1 MKKTAISVVL
11 LAAVFSPQIIVA
23 NHYRTATESFETNN
37 VPLPKIFEK
46 LSKTTGKK
54 FFYSFSDI
62 RNIYVNE
69 KNIDFSSLHLSLSYL
84 KTNYPID
91 YIIQNNTVTI
101 RKSKSKRRN
110 LNQIFTFN
118 SIQDTVKSK
127 EHAIEGVV
135 ITGQGSAI
143 SKKRISTKVTT
154 IDGEDLEKLPSQRI
168 DNLLAT
174 QLPNAQINLTG
185 GQAGSTSLVRA
196 RGINSAFLNSTPI
209 IYLDGVRLDNLN
221 TRSALGGSAQGSSMS
236 AIADIPMDNIEK
248 IEYINGG
255 AATTLYGSDAANGV
269 IQIFTKKGGRRG
281 TSYSFSTETGI
292 ETPTNDFLHF
302 KRTKDLLFKNGFYQ
316 KYRLNINGKTE
327 KDFGYNFSG
336 SFLNSSGVQIH
347 NQNENQKIDFS
358 TGFQAKLAD
367 KLKYESSFMYVR
379 NQYKRSRNGNQGGY
393 TGLWFA
399 ESGSSKITGPG
410 FNNRLDEMSEEEFQV
425 MKAFVDNAERLQDNQ
440 ITVNRFT
447 TSQIFKYDPL
457 KNLNFRFTGG
467 LDYRIQDQNTVTT
480 NEYLTA
486 TRGTPILDQGSISNV
501 QRNYL
506 GITLELTGQH
516 KLDLNNFSFI
526 TSFGGQ
532 LFRNED
538 RQILFSGTNI
548 RDGAQTITDAAV
560 RTSDEFLMQVL
571 NYGAY
576 VQENIGFKD
585 KLFLDLGIRGDR
597 NPAFGKN
604 IGTQF
609 YPKAGVSYVISSEP
623 WFENKI
629 VSSLRL
635 RGSYGIAGNLPPA
648 YANERTIRFGGFG
661 GQQAAFFGQPG
672 NDDLRP
678 EKTETAEGG
687 FDISFLKN
695 RISLSAG
702 YYRSLTRDALFY
714 IRSAPSTGFNVSQ
727 LHNIGKIENKGF
739 EFSLNVTPIETE
751 DVTLSVNASLNT
763 LDNVVLDSGGSP
775 AFNINGFSERTLQ
788 TVVQEGQSIGFIRG
802 NYGIFDENGV
812 LSESLPQQNLGNTV
826 PTLFGN
832 LGLNFRYKK
841 FSLFANASYQA
852 GAYAANWDA
861 QFRYNY
867 GASEDYIPAGEIEA
881 NGRVNWLQF
890 TNMFVEKTDFLKVRN
905 IGMSYDFVPKSASF
919 FKSLNIGFAASNPFN
934 FTSSSFDPEATLS
947 GASQGQGGASTG
959 GISYATYSAP
969 RQFILSL
976 KFNF

>member
-11 LAAVFSPQIIVA
+11 VAAVFFSQTYA
-23 NHYRTATESFETNN
+23 ATNN
-37 VPLPKIFEK
+37 STTTEHSTNQTVPLPKVFER
-46 LSKTTGKK
+46 LSKTTGKQ
-54 FFYSFSDI
+54 FFYSLSDI
-62 RNIYVNE
+62 SNIYVDE
-69 KNIDFSSLHLSLSYL
+69 SNIDFHSLNTALSYL
-84 KTNYPID
+84 KSNYAID
-91 YIIQNNTVTI
+91 YFIKNNTVTI
-101 RKSKSKRRN
+101 RKTKVKRRN
-110 LNQIFTFN
+110 VNRIYSFN
-118 SIQDTVKSK
+118 TVQDTVKPK
-127 EHAIEGVV
+127 EQAIEGVI

-154 IDGEDLEKLPSQRI
+154 IDGEDLDKLPGQRI
-168 DNLLAT
+168 DNILAT

-185 GQAGSTSLVRA
+185 GQAGSTSLIRA
-196 RGINSAFLNSTPI
+196 RGVNSAFLNSTPI

-221 TRSALGGSAQGSSMS
+221 TRSALGGQAQGSSMS

-248 IEYINGG
+248 IEYVNGG

-269 IQIFTKKGGRRG
+269 IQIFTKKGGKRG
-281 TSYSFSTETGI
+281 TNYSLSTETGI

-302 KRTKDLLFKNGFYQ
+302 KRTKDLLFENGFYQ

-336 SFLNSSGVQIH
+336 SFFNSSGVQIH

-358 TGFQAKLAD
+358 TGFQAKLSE

-399 ESGSSKITGPG
+399 ESGASKITGPG
-410 FNNRLDEMSEEEFQV
+410 FNNRLDEMSEAEYQA
-425 MKAFVDNAERLQDNQ
+425 MKTFVDNAERLQDNQ

-457 KNLNFRFTGG
+457 KNLSFRFTGG

-486 TRGTPILDQGSISNV
+486 TRGTSIVDQGSISNI

-506 GITLELTGQH
+506 GLTLELTGQH
-516 KLDLNNFSFI
+516 KLDLNNFSLI

-560 RTSDEFLMQVL
+560 RTSDEFLTQVL

-604 IGTQF
+604 IDTQF

-648 YANERTIRFGGFG
+648 YANERTIKFGGFG

-687 FDISFLKN
+687 FDIAFLKN
-695 RISLSAG
+695 RVNLSVG

-714 IRSAPSTGFNVSQ
+714 IRAAPSTGFSVSQ
-727 LHNIGKIENKGF
+727 LYNIGKIENKGF
-739 EFSLNVTPIETE
+739 EFSLNVTPIETKN
-751 DVTLSVNASLNT
+751 VTLNFNASLNT
-763 LDNVVLDSGGSP
+763 LDNMVLDSGGAP

-802 NYGIFDENGV
+802 NYGVFNENGV
-812 LSESLPQQNLGNTV
+812 LSESLPQQYLGNTI

-841 FSLFANASYQA
+841 FNLFANASYQA

-861 QFRYNY
+861 QFRFNY
-867 GASEDYIPAGEIEA
+867 GASEDYIPAGEIAA

-890 TNMFVEKTDFLKVRN
+890 TNRFVEKTDFLKVRN
-905 IGMSYDFVPKSASF
+905 IGLSYDFVPKKTTF
-919 FKSLNIGFAASNPFN
+919 FKSLNIGFSAANPFN

>member
-11 LAAVFSPQIIVA
+11 VAAAFFAETYAATHNDTTTEQNA
-23 NHYRTATESFETNN
+23 NAT
-37 VPLPKIFEK
+37 VPLPKVFDR
-46 LSKTTGKK
+46 LSKTTGKQ
-54 FFYSFSDI
+54 FFYSLSDVG
-62 RNIYVNE
+62 NIYVDE
-69 KNIDFSSLHLSLSYL
+69 RKIDFNSLTLALSYL
-84 KTNYPID
+84 KSQYAID
-91 YIIQNNTVTI
+91 YFIKNNTVTI
-101 RKSKSKRRN
+101 RKGKSKARGKN
-110 LNQIFTFN
+110 EIFTMKMV
-118 SIQDTVKSK
+118 QDTIKPREQS
-127 EHAIEGVV
+127 IEGVV

-154 IDGEDLEKLPSQRI
+154 ISGEDLEKLPSQRI

-185 GQAGSTSLVRA
+185 GQAGSTSLIRA
-196 RGINSAFLNSTPI
+196 RGVNSAFLNSTPI

-221 TRSALGGSAQGSSMS
+221 TRAALGGSAQGSSMS

-269 IQIFTKKGGRRG
+269 IQIFTKKGGKKG
-281 TSYSFSTETGI
+281 TSYSLSTETGI

-302 KRTKDLLFKNGFYQ
+302 KRTKDLLFENGFYQ
-316 KYRLNINGKTE
+316 KYRLNINGKSE

-336 SFLNSSGVQIH
+336 SFFNSSGVQIH
-347 NQNENQKIDFS
+347 NQNENQKVDFS
-358 TGFQAKLAD
+358 TGFQAKLAE

-393 TGLWFA
+393 TGLWFT

-410 FNNRLDEMSEEEFQV
+410 FNNRLDEMSEEEFQA
-425 MKAFVDNAERLQDNQ
+425 MNAFVDNAERLQDNQ

-486 TRGTPILDQGSISNV
+486 TRGTAITDQGSISNL

-526 TSFGGQ
+526 SSFGVQ

-560 RTSDEFLMQVL
+560 RTSDEFLTQVL

-576 VQENIGFKD
+576 IQENIGFKD

-609 YPKAGVSYVISSEP
+609 YPKAGISYVMSSEP

-629 VSSLRL
+629 VNSLRL
-635 RGSYGIAGNLPPA
+635 RGSFGIAGNLPPA
-648 YANERTIRFGGFG
+648 YANEKTIKFGGFG
-661 GQQAAFFGQPG
+661 GQQAAYFGQPG

-678 EKTETAEGG
+678 EKTESTEGG
-687 FDISFLKN
+687 FDIAFLNNKIN
-695 RISLSAG
+695 FSAG

-714 IRSAPSTGFNVSQ
+714 IRSAPSSGYSVSQ

-739 EFSLNVTPIETE
+739 EFSLNVIPIETK
-751 DVTLSVNASLNT
+751 DITLSFNASLNT
-763 LDNVVLDSGGSP
+763 LNNKVLDSGGAP

-802 NYGIFDENGV
+802 NYGVFDENGV

-826 PTLFGN
+826 PTIFGN
-832 LGLNFRYKK
+832 LGLNFIYKK
-841 FSLFANASYQA
+841 FNFFTNASYQA

-867 GASEDYIPAGEIEA
+867 GASEDYVPAGEIAA

-890 TNMFVEKTDFLKVRN
+890 TNLFVEKTDFLKVRN
-905 IGMSYDFVPKSASF
+905 IGMGYDFIPKNTTL
-919 FKSLNIGFAASNPFN
+919 FKSLNIGLSAANPLN